1 MKTRSIALSFLFV
14 LAVTAGSYAQ
24 GFHIGAKA
32 GVNMNKIAGRSFN
45 DEFSY
50 GFTAGGFAEINFSKK
65 WGIQPELLWN
75 QSKTKTVS
83 SIEQIYQEQ
92 GGLTDQD
99 ITLNY
104 ISVPLLLSYKPIPLL
119 SLQAG
124 PQFGIL
130 VNQTQHFVENV
141 QNAFKKGDFSMIFG
155 AQVNL
160 AAFKAGVRYYI
171 GLNNINDIDNAD
183 QWKNQG
189 FQLYIGLRLF

>member
-1 MKTRSIALSFLFV
+1 MKTKSIALSLLLMFV
-14 LAVTAGSYAQ
+14 VVLGSYAQ
-24 GFHIGAKA
+24 GFHFGAKG

-45 DEFSY
+45 DEFDY
-50 GFTAGGFAEINFSKK
+50 GFTLGGFAELNFTKK

-75 QSKTKTVS
+75 QYKTKTSS
-83 SIEQIYQEQ
+83 SIDDIYQQ
-92 GGLTDQD
+92 GLIGQD

-104 ISVPLLLSYKPIPLL
+104 ISIPILLSYRPIPIL

-130 VNQTQHFVENV
+130 VNQTQQFVYNV
-141 QNAFKKGDFSMIFG
+141 QDAFKKGDFSLLFG

-160 AAFKAGVRYYI
+160 AAFKAGLRYYI

-189 FQLYIGLRLF
+189 IQAYIGLRIF